1 VLAEA
6 LNLGP
11 VSRLL
16 RRYRVALDCAPEAQR
31 VDWVMGAAVM
41 ARFEAWREVG
51 FFDPTYFLY
60 YEEVDLMLQTAR
72 AGWECWYVP
81 EAKAVH
87 HHGAATGV
95 RSGEQIRRRRPAYLY
110 ESWRHYFR
118 KNHGRPY
125 AIAGAML
132 WLVGGTLGLAIAKL
146 RGRRGIMPVN
156 YAADILRHVLVP
168 LIVQRPR

>member
-1 VLAEA
+1 
-6 LNLGP
+6 
-11 VSRLL
+11 
-16 RRYRVALDCAPEAQR
+16 
-31 VDWVMGAAVM
+31 MGAAVM

-72 AGWECWYVP
+72 AGMGMLVR
-81 EAKAVH
+81 ARGQGGH

-95 RSGEQIRRRRPAYLY
+95 RSGEQIRRKRRPVYLY